1 MPSRQP
7 ASVSRRGFLAGSG
20 TLVLATMLPLRPKRG
35 QEAAAVEACLAL
47 RPDGTALLRSPFIEG
62 GQIIFTAMAQIVGE
76 ERDLA
81 PESFSVE
88 GGPFAIMG
96 GDGLTGGSM
105 STRTGYRVMRRPCAA
120 ARTMLSRPQS

>member
-1 MPSRQP
+1 
-7 ASVSRRGFLAGSG
+7 
-20 TLVLATMLPLRPKRG
+20 MLPLRPKRG
-35 QEAAAVEACLAL
+35 QEAAAVEACLEL

-62 GQIIFTAMAQIVGE
+62 GQVIFTAMAQIVGE

-88 GGPFAIMG
+88 IVPAGGPFAIMG

>member
-1 MPSRQP
+1 
-7 ASVSRRGFLAGSG
+7 
-20 TLVLATMLPLRPKRG
+20 MLPLRPKRG
-35 QEAAAVEACLAL
+35 QEAAAVEACLEL

-62 GQIIFTAMAQIVGE
+62 GQVIFTATAQIVGE

-88 GGPFAIMG
+88 IAPAGGPFAIMG

-105 STRTGYRVMRRPCAA
+105 STRTGYRVMRRPGAA

>member
-1 MPSRQP
+1 MNI
-7 ASVSRRGFLAGSG
+7 SRRGFLAGSG

-35 QEAAAVEACLAL
+35 QEAAAKATSVEACLDL

-62 GQIIFTAMAQIVGE
+62 GQVIFTATAQIVGE

-81 PESFSVE
+81 PA

-105 STRTGYRVMRRPCAA
+105 STRTGYRMMRRPCAA